1 MPSQMLK
8 SIPLVGSKTPN
19 RLRASHSNVLV
30 RVQVPPPPLLNISSS
45 SAETENVNP
54 ASIAALDNTLPK
66 VHPVEQHND
75 HKKRLKALK
84 WSALRLQR
92 RYAPAK
98 GMKLCGLVPIETNE
112 QFRVSIVK
120 EKGKPAKY
128 ANRMLCKSFWC
139 PHCSD
144 VFREE
149 KRETLRSGLNHS
161 IETGKFIYF
170 VTFTIPKS
178 FGTVEE
184 KFKGISGVI
193 TKLWNR
199 LRNKSKRDGFKI
211 WTVKGLDLT
220 VNDNNVNPFHLHSH
234 SVIITDK
241 EVPNL
246 DKWVWCR
253 YETLMSKIKCNVKEA
268 GFDFQRV
275 NTNKKLDSYLVKNWS
290 SLAQE
295 LTTTDKEGHYQGSL
309 GWLKWLTK
317 ISVNPTDKQVQ
328 LYRSFLTAAKR
339 KRTFDLSRHFKE
351 LVDNDINNN
360 DDDYD
365 NDSDV
370 NNLISLKIGRS
381 LWKALTITRTEDKL
395 LELIDDYYDR
405 GVRHKE
411 FLFIVNLIETSIGD
425 VNEYQDKINLFI
437 ETIRHLGYL
446 KPNKPIC

>member
-1 MPSQMLK
+1 MPPQMLK
-8 SIPLVGSKTPN
+8 SIPLQGSKTPK
-19 RLRASHSNVLV
+19 RPKASHNDVSLGWGPVNAATL
-30 RVQVPPPPLLNISSS
+30 SS
-45 SAETENVNP
+45 SAQNVKQTV
-54 ASIAALDNTLPK
+54 SRAALDNTLPK
-66 VHPVEQHND
+66 VHPVEQGND
-75 HKKRLKALK
+75 WKKRSKALK

-92 RYAPAK
+92 QYSPNK

-120 EKGKPAKY
+120 DEGKPTKY

-149 KRETLRSGLNHS
+149 KRETLRSGLNKS
-161 IETGKFIYF
+161 IKTGKFIYF

-178 FGTVEE
+178 YGTIEE

-199 LRNKSKRDGFKI
+199 LRNKSKRDGFKL

-220 VNDNNVNPFHLHSH
+220 VNDQNVNPFHLHSH
-234 SVIITDK
+234 SVIITDR

-246 DKWVWCR
+246 EQWVWCR

-268 GFDFQRV
+268 AFDFQRV
-275 NTNKKLDSYLVKNWS
+275 KSNKQLDSYLVKNWS

-295 LTTTDKEGHYQGSL
+295 LTTTDKDGHYQGSL

-317 ISVNPTDKQVQ
+317 IAVNPTDKQVQ

-339 KRTFDLSRHFKE
+339 KRTFDLSRNFKE
-351 LVDNDINNN
+351 LIDNELNN
-360 DDDYD
+360 DEEYYPED
-365 NDSDV
+365 NV
-370 NNLISLKIGRS
+370 NNLISLEIGRS

-395 LELIDDYYDR
+395 LDLIDDYYDR
-405 GVRHKE
+405 GTRDKE

-425 VNEYQDKINLFI
+425 GNEYQDKVNLFI
-437 ETIRHLGYL
+437 DCLSRLGYSCD
-446 KPNKPIC
+446 NNQSG

>member
-1 MPSQMLK
+1 MSSQMLK
-8 SIPLVGSKTPN
+8 SIPLEGSKTPN
-19 RLRASHSNVLV
+19 RPRVSHRTVLEV
-30 RVQVPPPPLLNISSS
+30 EVPSRPPLVLSPI

-66 VHPVEQHND
+66 LHYVEQGD
-75 HKKRLKALK
+75 DWKKRSKALK

-92 RYAPAK
+92 RYAPNK
-98 GMKLCGLVPIETNE
+98 GMKLCGLVPIETKE

-120 EKGKPAKY
+120 DKGKPAKY

-149 KRETLRSGLNHS
+149 KREALRTGLNHS

-178 FGTVEE
+178 FGTIEE

-199 LRNKSKRDGFKI
+199 LRNKSKRDGFKL

-220 VNDNNVNPFHLHSH
+220 VNDENVNPFHLHSH

-246 DKWVWCR
+246 EKWVWCR

-275 NTNKKLDSYLVKNWS
+275 NTNKQLDGYLVKNWS

-317 ISVNPTDKQVQ
+317 IAVNPTDKQVQ

-339 KRTFDLSRHFKE
+339 KRTFDLSRNFNE
-351 LVDNDINNN
+351 LLKGVNDLNN
-360 DDDYD
+360 DDDYEGGLD
-365 NDSDV
+365 N
-370 NNLISLKIGRS
+370 NILSLEIGRS
-381 LWKALTITRTEDKL
+381 LWKALTITRSEDKL
-395 LELIDDYYDR
+395 LSIVDDFYDKGTR
-405 GVRHKE
+405 DKE

-425 VNEYQDKINLFI
+425 GNEYQDKINLFI
-437 ETIRHLGYL
+437 ETLRHLGYS
-446 KPNKPIC
+446 KPDKLRC